1 MRIGELLT
9 CAVVILVWTTVSSY
23 ALGGWIPDGA
33 GRVGGG
39 SHSAPGPVMGVGI
52 PALVALGGY
61 IWHQWRHRR
70 K

>member
-1 MRIGELLT
+1 MKIGELLT
-9 CAVVILVWTTVSSY
+9 CAGVILVLSTVASY
-23 ALGGWIPDGA
+23 ALGGWIPG
-33 GRVGGG
+33 GGGGGG

-61 IWHQWRHRR
+61 IWYRRRNHR

>member
-1 MRIGELLT
+1 MKIGELLT
-9 CAVVILVWTTVSSY
+9 SAGLFLVLSTVSSY
-23 ALGGWIPDGA
+23 ALGGWIPDG
-33 GRVGGG
+33 GGGGGG

-61 IWHQWRHRR
+61 IWHQRRQHR

>member
-9 CAVVILVWTTVSSY
+9 WAGVILVSSTVASY
-23 ALGGWIPDGA
+23 ALGGWIPDG
-33 GRVGGG
+33 GGGGG

-61 IWHQWRHRR
+61 IWYRRRHHR

>member
-9 CAVVILVWTTVSSY
+9 CAGAILVLSTVSSY
-23 ALGGWIPDGA
+23 ALGGWIPDG
-33 GRVGGG
+33 GGGGGG

-61 IWHQWRHRR
+61 IWHQRRQHR